1 MSDLATSQR
10 ILLNRSHVYRIRLT
24 TYTTLIL
31 QTAYHLRGYRPVL
44 TVHKELF
51 ESGSTGAAMFLAR
64 NANIHRVCMGLLA
77 NEAINIASAF
87 LSCAAQG

>member
-24 TYTTLIL
+24 TYATLIL